1 MVKYI
6 KLLFQGQ
13 SQSMPHGGASV
24 NGTSGG
30 GDMTEVKKE
39 ATKVNKKLNEINEKL
54 ETMENQFKLAAMG
67 GVALIVI
74 NLLLLVVNIFF

>member
-1 MVKYI
+1 
-6 KLLFQGQ
+6 
-13 SQSMPHGGASV
+13 MPHGGASV
-24 NGTSGG
+24 NGTS

-54 ETMENQFKLAAMG
+54 ENMENQFKLAAMG

-74 NLLLLVVNIFF
+74 NLLLLVLNIFF

>member
-1 MVKYI
+1 
-6 KLLFQGQ
+6 
-13 SQSMPHGGASV
+13 
-24 NGTSGG
+24 
-30 GDMTEVKKE
+30 MTEVKKE

-74 NLLLLVVNIFF
+74 NLLLLVLNIFF